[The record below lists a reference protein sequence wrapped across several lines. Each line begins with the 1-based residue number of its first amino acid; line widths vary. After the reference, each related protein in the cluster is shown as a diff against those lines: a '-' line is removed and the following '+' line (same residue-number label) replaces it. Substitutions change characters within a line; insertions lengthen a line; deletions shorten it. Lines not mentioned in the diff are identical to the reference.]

1 MALRRL
7 ILDVLQACLR
17 GDIKLIKW
25 LLEHKVRMDIKQNSG
40 HTPISAACYNGHMEV
55 VEYLMNIDPTLYT
68 KESMIAMQAAAGQK
82 HTDIVQYLATF
93 AMPLKSED
101 DFLQLFLDKTTDIY
115 QWLLFVFEN
124 NLNHLQTA
132 VLARRMDRV
141 KTLLKEGLPLDAQ
154 NKQHSL
160 VNLARL
166 ENAIV
171 KSVSLP
177 LVTFTRQICKP
188 MSMTNIEFLSKQTQK
203 SVVNLL
209 LMQEVLLNK
218 HSAELPVLPTEI
230 WLHLV
235 SFVRQ

>member
-1 MALRRL
+1 MRYGQSFVAHCSCFILLSLIINLYQSMALRRL

-101 DFLQLFLDKTTDIY
+101 DFLQLSSTKPQTYTNGCSLCLKTTS
-115 QWLLFVFEN
+115 
-124 NLNHLQTA
+124 TTS
-132 VLARRMDRV
+132 R
-141 KTLLKEGLPLDAQ
+141 LPCSRAAWIG
-154 NKQHSL
+154 S
-160 VNLARL
+160 R
-166 ENAIV
+166 
-171 KSVSLP
+171 P
-177 LVTFTRQICKP
+177 Y
-188 MSMTNIEFLSKQTQK
+188 
-203 SVVNLL
+203 
-209 LMQEVLLNK
+209 
-218 HSAELPVLPTEI
+218 
-230 WLHLV
+230 
-235 SFVRQ
+235 